1 MALTKF
7 KSSCKSLEPYMLL
20 LRDKIK
26 SAEKKCM
33 TEQFKT
39 TQRLPLRA
47 ADRKCEQQ
55 LMVVTHILQQIESIC
70 RKG

>member
-1 MALTKF
+1 
-7 KSSCKSLEPYMLL
+7 MLL